1 MKRLAFLAERLP
13 NGYPYRTH
21 LLLASVGVAILIGV
35 IQQGLGEPSMHDL
48 AIAYARTGANVDGII
63 STWRQTDNRLVWAWL
78 EVLVDIFLF
87 IPAYTATVMVWCW
100 FCAHETLYV
109 RNPAHPRLGR
119 LMNVAGRL
127 LAITIW
133 FTVLADLLENT
144 TMLQWLLGH
153 DGFLSPGAMRLIWW
167 LKIGP
172 IATAFWYVALH
183 PIAIAFSVWD
193 TVRRWLFGRRGFYTT
208 TLTRLVR
215 HMIRR
220 RQQRLRVVDAVS
232 DRCER
237 FPPSQ
242 ATLRDRL
249 TGLWKGFLNVQ
260 IIVYLLA
267 ASALVFQLGQFD
279 EIFYLLLTQKQGI
292 GTVLFSTGLS
302 LAWWSLT
309 VYICSKVMLYI
320 QPSYYGALNPAHPEA
335 AARQIVR
342 FRNELQVLRLMPL
355 ILAGLPFVIAIVT
368 VLANYYQLHFPWTFE
383 PISPDGFGPAVRF
396 YSVLLTLVLI
406 AVGLLWLLRRFD
418 RRLQYTDIVL
428 FGSESPVRDYAMLV
442 DLAPRSI
449 LFGQG
454 TVVGLLMVFLP
465 SAGLALAQG
474 IGLYAVVLFWLC
486 GFAFLI
492 TILYQLNQLPRY
504 PVLVVAGLLV
514 LIFSRCN
521 DNTSIQ
527 ESPLPAPPREAL
539 ETYYRR
545 WLDHRPPTGKGDT
558 LPLPVVVVATAGGGI
573 RATNWT
579 TECLVSLRDSIP
591 NFDRYVFGIS
601 GVSGGGVGAATYI
614 ASLKGFIEPDS
625 AFRIRLRSVVTQD
638 LISPAVASALFRGGV
653 NNFSPV
659 PIPDL
664 DRNRWIEDAWQNA
677 LFSQPLDTAV
687 QQTLRQS
694 FLRLWT
700 PGSTGLPC
708 LFLNTTI
715 AETGQ
720 KGILANVSLGQTS
733 DSLNAFFDVADL
745 FSSFGHD
752 VPYKTATF
760 LCARFPF
767 VTSGGKATGPLP
779 NIESGAPITYH
790 MLDGGYVENT
800 GIVTAVQV
808 IRTLQ
813 RVTPGG
819 RWRGRPVQY
828 YLLFLRNGSV
838 SEQAANVSLFK
849 FANEPLKGFLQSWER
864 AGVGLDQL
872 VRSTLNGE
880 AGQLDFQYTSLGLE
894 SGNHNYPLGWYISP
908 TAADTMGIQ
917 ARSAV
922 SNALKDN
929 TSVLSRL
936 RQRTKR

>member
-1 MKRLAFLAERLP
+1 MKRLSFLADRLP
-13 NGYPYRTH
+13 NGYPYRTQ
-21 LLLASVGVAILIGV
+21 LLLVSVGIAILIGV
-35 IQQGLGEPSMHDL
+35 IQQYLGEPSMHDL
-48 AIAYARTGANVDGII
+48 ATAYARTGTDVSRLING
-63 STWRQTDNRLVWAWL
+63 WQQTDNRLFWAWL
-78 EVLVDIFLF
+78 EVLVDLVLF
-87 IPAYTATVMVWCW
+87 IPAYTATVMIWCW

-119 LMNVAGRL
+119 LMNVTGRV
-127 LAITIW
+127 LAVSIWITG
-133 FTVLADLLENT
+133 LADLLENT
-144 TMLQWLLGH
+144 VMLQWLLGH
-153 DGFLSPGAMRLIWW
+153 EGFLSPAAMRLVWW
-167 LKIGP
+167 LKMGP
-172 IATAFWYVALH
+172 IAAALWYIALH

-193 TVRRWLFGRRGFYTT
+193 TIRRWLFGRRGFYAT
-208 TLTRLVR
+208 TLNRLVR

-220 RQQRLRVVDAVS
+220 RQQRKRVVDTVNE
-232 DRCER
+232 RCER
-237 FPPSQ
+237 VPPRK

-249 TGLWKGFLNVQ
+249 NGLWKGFLNVQ
-260 IIVYLLA
+260 LIVYLLA

-292 GTVLFSTGLS
+292 AMVLFSTGLS
-302 LAWWSLT
+302 LGWWSQT

-320 QPSYYGALNPAHPEA
+320 QPSYYGALNPARPEA

-355 ILAGLPFVIAIVT
+355 LLAGLPFAIAIVT
-368 VLANYYQLHFPWTFE
+368 VLVNYYRLHFPWTFE
-383 PISPDGFGPAVRF
+383 PISPDGFRPAVRF
-396 YSVLLTLVLI
+396 YSVLFTLILI
-406 AVGLLWLLRRFD
+406 AGSLLWLLRRFD

-454 TVVGLLMVFLP
+454 TVVGLLLVFLP
-465 SAGLALAQG
+465 GTGLMLAQG
-474 IGLYAVVLFWLC
+474 IGLYAVVLLWLC

-504 PVLVVAGLLV
+504 PVLVITGLLL

-521 DNTSIQ
+521 DNSGIQ
-527 ESPLPAPPREAL
+527 ESSLPAPLPRQSL
-539 ETYYRR
+539 ESYYRR
-545 WLDHRPPTGKGDT
+545 WLDDRPGNDNT
-558 LPLPVVVVATAGGGI
+558 PLPVVVVATAGGGI

-579 TECLVSLRDSIP
+579 TECLATLRDNIRG
-591 NFDRYVFGIS
+591 FDRYVFGIS
-601 GVSGGGVGAATYI
+601 GVSGGGVGAATYV
-614 ASLKGFIEPDS
+614 ASLKGFVAPDS
-625 AFRIRLRSVVTQD
+625 AFRLRLRSIVTQD

-659 PIPDL
+659 PIAAL

-700 PGSTGLPC
+700 PGSTNLPC

-720 KGILANVSLGQTS
+720 KGILTNVSLGNTS

-745 FSSFGHD
+745 FSSFQHD
-752 VPYKTATF
+752 IPYKTATF

-779 NIESGAPITYH
+779 NIESGSAITYH

-808 IRTLQ
+808 IRALQ

-819 RWRGRPVQY
+819 RWRSRPVQY

-880 AGQLDFQYTSLGLE
+880 AAQLDFQYTSLGLE

-922 SNALKDN
+922 GNALKAN
-929 TSVLSRL
+929 TSVLTRL
-936 RQRTKR
+936 RRQIGQ